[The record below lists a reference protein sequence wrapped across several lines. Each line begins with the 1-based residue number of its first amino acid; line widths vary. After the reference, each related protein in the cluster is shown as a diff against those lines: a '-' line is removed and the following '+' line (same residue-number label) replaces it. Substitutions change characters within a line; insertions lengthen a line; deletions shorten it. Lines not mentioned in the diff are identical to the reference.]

1 MIVRITRVKVGNRQA
16 PQQHQK
22 PHPTK
27 GGVSAFTETPSTAT
41 SNIWAPKR
49 PFRRIDKEPGLAN
62 RQVNASVSF
71 SNIESRLSFCL

>member
-27 GGVSAFTETPSTAT
+27 GGVSAFTETLIDESLWVLGGQAALDIVVLFPHNHQFSAEGCPS
-41 SNIWAPKR
+41 
-49 PFRRIDKEPGLAN
+49 G
-62 RQVNASVSF
+62 
-71 SNIESRLSFCL
+71 